1 MKGYKNLSRS
11 NVYHYLVM
19 ISTEIKQMLKRE
31 VGKFPITPTMRRK
44 ISENKFFIP
53 LLNEKDEFAK
63 YNYNVAQL
71 KKIAKHY
78 KLPVSGTKSQLT
90 NIIFNFLQLSEKCV
104 VIQRHVRG
112 HFARKGLAMR
122 GPALSLKNRTTC
134 TNETDFFSLT
144 PINEIPWSQFYSFK
158 CEKGFIYGFDI
169 ASLAQMFVA
178 SSKNNRKISN
188 IMNPY
193 NRDIISKSVYKSL
206 KTISKL
212 SKLFGMNTIIMLAPE
227 QNEIIETIFD
237 YEQKILNICQILDGF
252 GNYTNT
258 EWFTNLS
265 RHNIIKCIREVHDIW
280 TYRAQLSYEIKKE
293 ICPPHGNPFLH
304 LRNANNMLTTMNDIE
319 IKKAFVKII
328 ENMIQSAN
336 DDSNRSLGGMYVLT
350 ALTIISPAA
359 ATAMPWLYD
368 SVMV

>member
-1 MKGYKNLSRS
+1 
-11 NVYHYLVM
+11 M

-31 VGKFPITPTMRRK
+31 VGKFPTTPTMRRK
-44 ISENKFFIP
+44 ISDDKFFIP
-53 LLNEKDEFAK
+53 LLNEKNEFAK

-90 NIIFNFLQLSEKCV
+90 NVIFNFLELSEKCV

-112 HFARKGLAMR
+112 HFARKVLALR
-122 GPALSLKNRTTC
+122 GPALFLKNRSLC
-134 TNETDFFSLT
+134 NNETDFYTLT
-144 PINEIPWSQFYSFK
+144 PINEIPSSQFYSFK

-178 SSKNNRKISN
+178 SSKNNRRISN

-206 KTISKL
+206 IKINKL
-212 SKLFGMNTIIMLAPE
+212 SKLFGMNTNILLAPE
-227 QNEIIETIFD
+227 QNEIIETAFD

-265 RHNIIKCIREVHDIW
+265 RHNIIQYIRELHDIW
-280 TYRAQLSYEIKKE
+280 TYRAQLSFEIKRE
-293 ICPPHGNPFLH
+293 ICPPHGNPFTH
-304 LRNANNMLTTMNDIE
+304 LRHTNNMLTTMNDVE
-319 IKKAFVKII
+319 VKKAFVKIV
-328 ENMIQSAN
+328 ENIITSAN

-350 ALTIISPAA
+350 ALTIISPVA
-359 ATAMPWLYD
+359 ATAMPWLYE
-368 SVMV
+368 SVMN